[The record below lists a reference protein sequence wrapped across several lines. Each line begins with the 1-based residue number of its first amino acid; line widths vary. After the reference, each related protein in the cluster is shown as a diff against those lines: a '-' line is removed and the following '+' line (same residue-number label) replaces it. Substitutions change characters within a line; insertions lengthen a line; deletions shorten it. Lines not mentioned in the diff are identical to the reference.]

1 MDDGRRKIRF
11 TDDDNVDIILF
22 IRSLDKSSRSNT
34 WNFYNRILSTNNSR
48 LTYYYETE
56 QLNESILRTGFL

>member
-11 TDDDNVDIILF
+11 TDDDNVDTIIF
-22 IRSLDKSSRSNT
+22 IRSLDKSSRSNI

-56 QLNESILRTGFL
+56 ATQ